1 MLGCGK
7 GWRGDEGLVGATIL
21 VVDDEELIQELLRF
35 NLEKEGYKVV
45 IAKEGR
51 QALDLVAQEHLDLI
65 VLDLMLPG
73 IDGLEVCRQLR
84 LNPKFQELPV
94 IMLTA
99 KGEELDKV
107 LGLELGADDY
117 MTKPFSPRELLAR
130 IKARLRRVRNSEE
143 DNEIVYGEL
152 RLNINSFRVYIRGE
166 EAELTPKEFE
176 LLRMLVSR
184 PGRVYSRDELLEH
197 IWGYEYTG
205 DTRTVDVHVRHLRQ
219 KIEIDPSNPDYIETI
234 RGLGYRYKGK

>member
-1 MLGCGK
+1 
-7 GWRGDEGLVGATIL
+7 VVANIL
-21 VVDDEELIQELLRF
+21 VVDDEDLIQELLRF
-35 NLEKEGYKVV
+35 NLEKEGYKVI

-51 QALDLVAQEHLDLI
+51 QALDLVAREHLDLI

-99 KGEELDKV
+99 KGEEIDKV

-117 MTKPFSPRELLAR
+117 MTKPFSPRELSAR
-130 IKARLRRVRNSEE
+130 IKARLRRVRNFEE
-143 DNEIVYGEL
+143 DKEIVCGEL

-176 LLRMLVSR
+176 LLRMLVTR
-184 PGRVYSRDELLEH
+184 PGKVYSRDELLEH

-234 RGLGYRYKGK
+234 RGMGYRYKGK